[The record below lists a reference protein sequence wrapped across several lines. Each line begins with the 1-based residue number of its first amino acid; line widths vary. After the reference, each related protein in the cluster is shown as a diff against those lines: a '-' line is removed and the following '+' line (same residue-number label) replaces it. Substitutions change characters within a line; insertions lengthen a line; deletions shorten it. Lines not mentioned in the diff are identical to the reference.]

1 MRLLLTAGLGLF
13 GWFIQRTGWNDIRG
27 TFETLGWHGL
37 LALIPY
43 TLVFSIDIY
52 RKLRGKA

>member
-13 GWFIQRTGWNDIRG
+13 GCFIQRTGWNDIRG
-27 TFETLGWHGL
+27 TFETLGWHGS

-43 TLVFSIDIY
+43 TLVFSIDI
-52 RKLRGKA
+52 